1 VSSTLCTYAHSINLA
16 PPGTALKKN
25 QLLGTLTDDEMKVF
39 IDYAF
44 PCSFDVGADIIT
56 QGDAGDFFYII
67 RSGTVEYFVDGK
79 KQTYVGQKHD
89 SFGELALLRDVP
101 RAATTR
107 AKTACDLFKISRDS
121 FRYAI
126 AAAAQEN
133 SNSAYDAIKSVKI
146 FENLSD
152 QQLKDVSKVCMA
164 VNMRAKTTIFK
175 KGDPGSIFYII
186 QSGSVMMSDIGENMT
201 DVTLEAGQTFG
212 EKALMTKEKR
222 NATATTASE
231 TTLLEIDREDFEKIL
246 GPLADA
252 ISKSQNIRILEAT
265 ELLKNLGADEK
276 EQVIS
281 MFTEQAFKKGTKIL
295 DEGKADSTFYLV
307 KEGEVS
313 MSTKDAGE
321 KEIEILVPGTA
332 FNLAALMPK
341 SEGLKWPTCIAVT
354 DVVCF
359 QLASSDLQNVVGA
372 GFASLAGKAY
382 EARQAELNSAKKV
395 DIKKSQLKEIA
406 KLGQGTFGRVSLVQD
421 TVGKKVFA
429 LKALHKKEVV
439 EYQQQAN
446 VMNEKNIMLMCH
458 HPFILALHNTYKDE
472 HKLYMLLEYCNGGE
486 LFGRLHTNTRDGVT
500 KAEHAKFYC
509 GCCTMALGYLLQ
521 RKIIYRDLK
530 PENMLVD
537 KMGYVKVIDFGFAKI
552 CDNKAY
558 TLCGTPEYMAPEIIL
573 GRGYDISVDWWALGV
588 LIYECL
594 AGQSPFAARDQ
605 NTICRKIVQRSYSCP
620 KTSMFTK
627 DAVDIIDKLLQAK
640 GPDRLASG
648 PSGASP
654 VKNHPWFADID
665 WNGLLAKTEKA
676 PWIPKVKDDLD
687 TSNFDS
693 YGVDD
698 SFDKRWHDPSPG
710 WEKDF

>member
-1 VSSTLCTYAHSINLA
+1 MT
-16 PPGTALKKN
+16 KN
-25 QLLGTLTDDEMKVF
+25 QLLGTLTDDEMKMF
-39 IDYAF
+39 IDYVSLLLR
-44 PCSFDVGADIIT
+44 CRCRYYH
-56 QGDAGDFFYII
+56 AGGCRRLLHII

-79 KQTYVGQKHD
+79 KQTYVAR
-89 SFGELALLRDVP
+89 STTPSASSRCSATP

-152 QQLKDVSKVCMA
+152 KQLKDVSKVCMA

-321 KEIEILVPGTA
+321 KEIEILVPGKA

-341 SEGLKWPTCIAVT
+341 SEG
-354 DVVCF
+354 
-359 QLASSDLQNVVGA
+359 
-372 GFASLAGKAY
+372 
-382 EARQAELNSAKKV
+382 
-395 DIKKSQLKEIA
+395 
-406 KLGQGTFGRVSLVQD
+406 
-421 TVGKKVFA
+421 
-429 LKALHKKEVV
+429 
-439 EYQQQAN
+439 
-446 VMNEKNIMLMCH
+446 
-458 HPFILALHNTYKDE
+458 
-472 HKLYMLLEYCNGGE
+472 
-486 LFGRLHTNTRDGVT
+486 
-500 KAEHAKFYC
+500 
-509 GCCTMALGYLLQ
+509 
-521 RKIIYRDLK
+521 
-530 PENMLVD
+530 
-537 KMGYVKVIDFGFAKI
+537 
-552 CDNKAY
+552 
-558 TLCGTPEYMAPEIIL
+558 
-573 GRGYDISVDWWALGV
+573 
-588 LIYECL
+588 
-594 AGQSPFAARDQ
+594 
-605 NTICRKIVQRSYSCP
+605 
-620 KTSMFTK
+620 
-627 DAVDIIDKLLQAK
+627 
-640 GPDRLASG
+640 
-648 PSGASP
+648 
-654 VKNHPWFADID
+654 
-665 WNGLLAKTEKA
+665 
-676 PWIPKVKDDLD
+676 
-687 TSNFDS
+687 
-693 YGVDD
+693 
-698 SFDKRWHDPSPG
+698 
-710 WEKDF
+710 

>member
-1 VSSTLCTYAHSINLA
+1 MSWKLPVARSGVSSTLCTYAHSINLA

-313 MSTKDAGE
+313 MSTRDAGQRGPS
-321 KEIEILVPGTA
+321 IYTA
-332 FNLAALMPK
+332 LNRPASWSAAL
-341 SEGLKWPTCIAVT
+341 EW
-354 DVVCF
+354 
-359 QLASSDLQNVVGA
+359 LA
-372 GFASLAGKAY
+372 
-382 EARQAELNSAKKV
+382 
-395 DIKKSQLKEIA
+395 
-406 KLGQGTFGRVSLVQD
+406 T
-421 TVGKKVFA
+421 
-429 LKALHKKEVV
+429 
-439 EYQQQAN
+439 
-446 VMNEKNIMLMCH
+446 
-458 HPFILALHNTYKDE
+458 
-472 HKLYMLLEYCNGGE
+472 
-486 LFGRLHTNTRDGVT
+486 
-500 KAEHAKFYC
+500 
-509 GCCTMALGYLLQ
+509 
-521 RKIIYRDLK
+521 
-530 PENMLVD
+530 
-537 KMGYVKVIDFGFAKI
+537 
-552 CDNKAY
+552 
-558 TLCGTPEYMAPEIIL
+558 
-573 GRGYDISVDWWALGV
+573 
-588 LIYECL
+588 
-594 AGQSPFAARDQ
+594 
-605 NTICRKIVQRSYSCP
+605 
-620 KTSMFTK
+620 
-627 DAVDIIDKLLQAK
+627 
-640 GPDRLASG
+640 
-648 PSGASP
+648 
-654 VKNHPWFADID
+654 
-665 WNGLLAKTEKA
+665 
-676 PWIPKVKDDLD
+676 
-687 TSNFDS
+687 
-693 YGVDD
+693 
-698 SFDKRWHDPSPG
+698 
-710 WEKDF
+710 